1 MWYCIAYPAPV
12 DSLTAVHIQAT
23 LMTMKLEVGERG
35 GMRERE
41 VGREKRGKDKGG
53 NGDGLDLNMYMYEY

>member
-1 MWYCIAYPAPV
+1 MI
-12 DSLTAVHIQAT
+12 I
-23 LMTMKLEVGERG
+23 KLEVGERG

-53 NGDGLDLNMYMYEY
+53 NGDGLDLNIYMYEY